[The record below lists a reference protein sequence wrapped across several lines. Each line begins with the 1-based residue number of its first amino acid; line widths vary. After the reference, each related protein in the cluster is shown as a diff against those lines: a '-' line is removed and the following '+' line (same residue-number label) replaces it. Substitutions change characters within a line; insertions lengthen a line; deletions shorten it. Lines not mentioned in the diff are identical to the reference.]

1 MNRLWLWL
9 ACVGALLIVLG
20 TLGWLSGRSEW
31 WYILLG
37 VSVLLSGLGV
47 RRRRGRCP
55 SPFRQSVRRAHVALL
70 PRTGGETPPQN
81 RHCHLPLP

>member
-9 ACVGALLIVLG
+9 ACLGALLIVLG

-37 VSVLLSGLGV
+37 VSVLLSGLGM
-47 RRRRGRCP
+47 RRR
-55 SPFRQSVRRAHVALL
+55 
-70 PRTGGETPPQN
+70 
-81 RHCHLPLP
+81 